1 MRKVLTIAGSDSCCG
16 AGVQADLKT
25 INALGA
31 YGTCAITAVTTQNTL
46 GISSVF
52 KVPATFVGQQIDA
65 VISDI
70 GVDALKTGMLTNEKV
85 VEIVSDRVSRH
96 KLKNLVVDP
105 VIKSHY
111 GERLLTT
118 TGVKKLISNL
128 IPLAY
133 LVTPN
138 IPEAE
143 ILAGMKIKSLP
154 AIKDAAKCIHELG
167 AANVLIKGG
176 HITSDENGDYSSKM
190 DVADILYDGKSFE
203 TFEEKRI
210 KTEKVHGTGCI
221 YSAAIATELAN
232 GNDLMNSITNAK
244 KFVTEIIKNPLTL
257 GKGYKLAPFG
267 NQFLPENIV
276 DFL

>member
-31 YGTCAITAVTTQNTL
+31 YGTCVITAVTAQNTI

-52 KVPATFVGQQIDA
+52 KIPATFVGQQIDA

-111 GERLLTT
+111 GEILLSS

-143 ILAGMKIKSLP
+143 ILAGRKIHNLP

-176 HITSDENGDYSSKM
+176 HITSEENEDYSSKM

-203 TFEEKRI
+203 TFEEKRV
-210 KTEKVHGTGCI
+210 KTENVHGTGCI

-244 KFVTEIIKNPLTL
+244 KFVTEILKNPLTL

-267 NQFLPENIV
+267 DHFLSENIV

>member
-31 YGTCAITAVTTQNTL
+31 YGTCVITAVTAQNTL
-46 GISSVF
+46 GVSSVF
-52 KVPATFVGQQIDA
+52 KIPATFVGQQIDA

-85 VEIVSDRVSRH
+85 VEIVSVRVRRY

-105 VIKSHY
+105 VIKSHN
-111 GERLLTT
+111 GERLLSSN
-118 TGVKKLISNL
+118 GVKKLISNL
-128 IPLAY
+128 IPLAC

-154 AIKDAAKCIHELG
+154 DIKDAAKCIHELG

-176 HITSDENGDYSSKM
+176 HITSEESRDYFSKM
-190 DVADILYDGKSFE
+190 EVADILYDGKTFE
-203 TFEEKRI
+203 CFEEKRI
-210 KTEKVHGTGCI
+210 KTENVHGTGCI

-232 GNDLMNSITNAK
+232 GNDLMNSIINAK
-244 KFVTEIIKNPLTL
+244 KFVTEILKNPLTL

-267 NQFLPENIV
+267 S
-276 DFL
+276 

>member
-16 AGVQADLKT
+16 AGIQADLKT

-31 YGTCAITAVTTQNTL
+31 YGTCVITAVTAQNTL
-46 GISSVF
+46 GVSSVF
-52 KVPATFVGQQIDA
+52 KIPATFVGQQIDA
-65 VISDI
+65 VVSDI

-96 KLKNLVVDP
+96 NLKKLVVDP

-111 GERLLTT
+111 GERLLSS

-143 ILAGMKIKSLP
+143 ILAGMKIRSLP
-154 AIKDAAKCIHELG
+154 DIKDAAKCIHELG
-167 AANVLIKGG
+167 AGNVLIKGG
-176 HITSDENGDYSSKM
+176 HITGDENEDYSSKM

-203 TFEEKRI
+203 SFEEKRI
-210 KTEKVHGTGCI
+210 KTENVHGTGCI

-232 GNDLMNSITNAK
+232 GNNLMNSITNAK
-244 KFVTEIIKNPLTL
+244 KFVTEILKRPLTL

-267 NQFLPENIV
+267 DQFLSENIV

>member
-52 KVPATFVGQQIDA
+52 KIPATFVGQQIDA

-111 GERLLTT
+111 GEILLSS

-143 ILAGMKIKSLP
+143 ILAGRKIHNLP

-176 HITSDENGDYSSKM
+176 HITSEENEDYSSKM

-203 TFEEKRI
+203 TFEEKRV
-210 KTEKVHGTGCI
+210 KTENVHGTGCI

-244 KFVTEIIKNPLTL
+244 KFVTEILKNPLTL

-267 NQFLPENIV
+267 DHFLSENIV

>member
-31 YGTCAITAVTTQNTL
+31 YGTCVITAVTAQNTL

-85 VEIVSDRVSRH
+85 VEIVADRVSRH

-143 ILAGMKIKSLP
+143 ILADMKIRSLP
-154 AIKDAAKCIHELG
+154 DIKDAAKCIHELG

-176 HITSDENGDYSSKM
+176 HITSEENEDYSSKM

-244 KFVTEIIKNPLTL
+244 KFVTEILKNPLTL

>member
-31 YGTCAITAVTTQNTL
+31 YGTCVITAVTAQNTL

-52 KVPATFVGQQIDA
+52 KIPATFVGQQIDA

-70 GVDALKTGMLTNEKV
+70 GVDALKTGMLANEKV

-118 TGVKKLISNL
+118 NGVKKLISDL

-143 ILAGMKIKSLP
+143 ILAGRKIHNLP

-167 AANVLIKGG
+167 AENVLIKGG
-176 HITSDENGDYSSKM
+176 HITSKENEDYSSKM
-190 DVADILYDGKSFE
+190 DVADILYDGKTFE
-203 TFEEKRI
+203 CFEEKRV

-244 KFVTEIIKNPLTL
+244 KFITEILKRPLTL

-267 NQFLPENIV
+267 DQFLSENIV
-276 DFL
+276 EFL